1 MKDLVIPKKELKKK
15 KKKNNEKANL
25 YFVREYIITIIP
37 LNEGR
42 KYELSEKEVTLEL
55 KRDFMLQYEPFKC

>member
-1 MKDLVIPKKELKKK
+1 MKIEGLSHSKKRVEEKKKEI
-15 KKKNNEKANL
+15 KNNEKVNL
-25 YFVREYIITIIP
+25 YFIREYIITIIP

-55 KRDFMLQYEPFKC
+55 

>member
-1 MKDLVIPKKELKKK
+1 MKIEGLSHSKKRVEEK
-15 KKKNNEKANL
+15 KKKNNEKVNL
-25 YFVREYIITIIP
+25 YFIREYLITIIP

-55 KRDFMLQYEPFKC
+55 

>member
-1 MKDLVIPKKELKKK
+1 MANRAVTEWKLKDLVIPKKELKKK
-15 KKKNNEKANL
+15 KEIKNNEKVNL
-25 YFVREYIITIIP
+25 YFIREYIITIIP

-55 KRDFMLQYEPFKC
+55 